1 MSPPCALNVGAPA
14 GRIITLKVE
23 MSHHTLYDLLRRANN
38 SCSRLQRS
46 RC

>member
-14 GRIITLKVE
+14 GRIITLKV
-23 MSHHTLYDLLRRANN
+23 YDLLRRANN